1 MKTRSIFFFLLNTL
15 RKIKRFRNQL
25 YYCVQL
31 QPRCLICEI
40 CREFQSVEYDLYE
53 NMFCL
58 DFLGRVHSYLHD
70 YLEKIFLSKRC
81 LCLILNN
88 EYSSRTGLQ
97 VKTIGFLSKMQLL
110 IKKITTL
117 TLLKYQ
123 LSCTI

>member
-1 MKTRSIFFFLLNTL
+1 MKTRSIIFFLLNTL
-15 RKIKRFRNQL
+15 RNIKSFRNQL

-81 LCLILNN
+81 LCFILNN
-88 EYSSRTGLQ
+88 KYSYVWKDWFTGENYR
-97 VKTIGFLSKMQLL
+97 IFLKDAITHKENHDINI
-110 IKKITTL
+110 IKIPT
-117 TLLKYQ
+117 
-123 LSCTI
+123 

>member
-1 MKTRSIFFFLLNTL
+1 MKTRSIIFFLLNTL
-15 RKIKRFRNQL
+15 RNIKSFRNQL

-88 EYSSRTGLQ
+88 EYSYVWKDWFTGENYRVSL
-97 VKTIGFLSKMQLL
+97 KDAITHKENHDINI
-110 IKKITTL
+110 IKIPT
-117 TLLKYQ
+117 
-123 LSCTI
+123 